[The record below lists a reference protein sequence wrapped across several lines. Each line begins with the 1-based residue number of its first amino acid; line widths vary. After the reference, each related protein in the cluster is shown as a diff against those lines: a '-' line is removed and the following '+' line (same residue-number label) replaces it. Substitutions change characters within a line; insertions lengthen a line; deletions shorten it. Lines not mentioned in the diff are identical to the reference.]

1 MLCKKEL
8 DMFAVKEFG
17 MFTTRGNA
25 AIGAL
30 VSFAKVAELTW
41 SETYN
46 MMRLL
51 ADSNPEYYGEAMD
64 TVVRESV
71 YCAIGADARN
81 QDFYC

>member
-1 MLCKKEL
+1 MI
-8 DMFAVKEFG
+8 AVKSFG
-17 MFTTRGNA
+17 MFTERGNA
-25 AIGAL
+25 AVGAL

-51 ADSNPEYYGEAMD
+51 ADSNPEQYGEVMD

-71 YCAIGADARN
+71 YCAVGADTRN
-81 QDFYC
+81 EEFYC

>member
-1 MLCKKEL
+1 
-8 DMFAVKEFG
+8 MFAVKEFG

>member
-1 MLCKKEL
+1 MLSKKEL

-71 YCAIGADARN
+71 YCAIGADTRN

>member
-1 MLCKKEL
+1 MLSKKEL

-17 MFTTRGNA
+17 MFTERGNA
-25 AIGAL
+25 AVDAL
-30 VSFAKVAELTW
+30 VTFAKVAELSW

-51 ADSNPEYYGEAMD
+51 ADSNPEQYGEAMD

-81 QDFYC
+81 EDFYC